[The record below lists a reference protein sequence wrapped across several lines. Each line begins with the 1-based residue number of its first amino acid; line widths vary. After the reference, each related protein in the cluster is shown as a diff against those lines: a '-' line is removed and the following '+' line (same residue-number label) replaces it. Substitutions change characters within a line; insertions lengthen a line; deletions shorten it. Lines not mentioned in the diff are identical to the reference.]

1 MKLRLV
7 FALAMIAVL
16 SNPAY
21 AYIDPGT
28 GSLLLQGLL
37 ALIVGALATIKLYW
51 KTISDVV
58 ARLFGRRQ
66 PSDRK

>member
-1 MKLRLV
+1 MKILY
-7 FALAMIAVL
+7 ALLMAAGV
-16 SNPAY
+16 SEPAF

-37 ALIVGALATIKLYW
+37 AAIVGALAGIKFYW
-51 KTISDVV
+51 KKISNAV

-66 PSDRK
+66 SSEQE

>member
-1 MKLRLV
+1 MKLLFLLMTAGV
-7 FALAMIAVL
+7 SESAF
-16 SNPAY
+16 

-37 ALIVGALATIKLYW
+37 TVIVGALAGIKFYW
-51 KTISDVV
+51 KKISNAV

-66 PSDRK
+66 SSKQE

>member
-1 MKLRLV
+1 MRFL
-7 FALAMIAVL
+7 FALLATAGV
-16 SNPAY
+16 SESAF

-37 ALIVGALATIKLYW
+37 AAIVGALAGIKFYW
-51 KTISDVV
+51 NKISNAV

-66 PSDRK
+66 SSEQE

>member
-1 MKLRLV
+1 MKLL
-7 FALAMIAVL
+7 LLLMIAGVCE
-16 SNPAY
+16 SAF

-37 ALIVGALATIKLYW
+37 AAVVGALAGIKFYW
-51 KTISDVV
+51 RKISNAV

-66 PSDRK
+66 

>member
-1 MKLRLV
+1 MKIL
-7 FALAMIAVL
+7 FALMMTAGVSESAF
-16 SNPAY
+16 

-37 ALIVGALATIKLYW
+37 AAIVGALAGIKFYW
-51 KTISDVV
+51 EKISNAF

-66 PSDRK
+66 SSDQD